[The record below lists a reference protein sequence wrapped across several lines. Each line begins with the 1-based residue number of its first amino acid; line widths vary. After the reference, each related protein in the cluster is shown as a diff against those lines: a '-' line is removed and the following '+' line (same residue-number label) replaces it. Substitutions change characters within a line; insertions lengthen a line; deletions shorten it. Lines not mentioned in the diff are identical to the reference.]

1 MKVLFWGT
9 PDFALPTLRA
19 LWEEGHEIVG
29 VVTQPDKPAGRGR
42 AMRAS
47 PVKREAQSIGARV
60 LQPERPRG
68 VDFLAEIGSL
78 EPQISVVAA
87 YGHIL
92 VDDVLSLPPHGSVNV
107 HASLLP
113 ELRGA
118 APVNWAIIRGHQR
131 SGVTVMRMVRELD
144 AGPVLYQIP
153 IDILPGMTAGD
164 LFSIT
169 AELGAEALI
178 EALALLE
185 AGALEAHEQDDG
197 RATYAPKLSRDD
209 ARLDWNMT
217 AAEIDPWVRGCDPW
231 PAAWSTLD
239 GNTVQLFEP
248 LIEDPDGEP
257 GSQTR
262 GTSPAATPGE
272 ILEADP
278 RSGILVAT
286 GRGALRLG
294 VVKPAGRARMSAA
307 AWVRGRGVAVGQHF
321 D

>member
-42 AMRAS
+42 SLRAS

-68 VDFLAEIGSL
+68 EDFLAAIGSL
-78 EPQISVVAA
+78 EPDISVVAA

-92 VDDVLSLPPHGSVNV
+92 VEEVLNLPPHGSVNV

-118 APVNWAIIRGHQR
+118 APVNWAIIGGHPK

-153 IDILPGMTAGD
+153 IDILPGMSAGD

-185 AGALEAHEQDDG
+185 AGALESHEQDDSL
-197 RATYAPKLSRDD
+197 ATYAPKLGRED
-209 ARLDWNMT
+209 ARLDWSFP
-217 AAEIDPWVRGCDPW
+217 AIELDAWVRGCDPW
-231 PAAWSTLD
+231 PAAWSELD
-239 GNTVQLFEP
+239 GTAVQMFEP
-248 LIEDPDGEP
+248 TLEESDGGGDAETP
-257 GSQTR
+257 GSAR
-262 GTSPAATPGE
+262 ATPGE
-272 ILEADP
+272 IVEADP
-278 RSGILVAT
+278 RSGLLVAT
-286 GRGALRLG
+286 GHGALRLG

-307 AWVRGRGVAVGQHF
+307 AWVRGRGVVVGQHLV
-321 D
+321 